1 MRFAFAGAFDAALD
15 AALDL
20 AFSRP
25 SVLARAPGRLAL
37 PRRAA
42 PLAAALAA
50 SVLMG
55 AAHAQVSVSD
65 AWVRATVPQQQAT
78 AAFMQ
83 ITAPQPMR
91 LVGVQTEAAQ
101 TAEIHTM
108 ERQGDVMRMKAISGV
123 DLPAGQAVAL
133 TPGGQHLMLMGL
145 KTQQQ
150 AGQTVNLVLTLQTAE
165 GKTVQQTVAAQ
176 VRPLGTGGQ
185 GGHGQGGQGAAQAA
199 PAHQHPAA
207 PAHQHPAGQAHQH

>member
-1 MRFAFAGAFDAALD
+1 MRFAFAGVFDVALSHR
-15 AALDL
+15 A
-20 AFSRP
+20 
-25 SVLARAPGRLAL
+25 VLTL
-37 PRRAA
+37 PRHAT

-150 AGQTVNLVLTLQTAE
+150 AGQTVNLVLKLQTAE

-176 VRPLGTGGQ
+176 VRPLGAGAASDGQ

-199 PAHQHPAA
+199 PAHQH
-207 PAHQHPAGQAHQH
+207 AHPHPHPAGQAHPH

>member
-1 MRFAFAGAFDAALD
+1 
-15 AALDL
+15 
-20 AFSRP
+20 
-25 SVLARAPGRLAL
+25 
-37 PRRAA
+37 
-42 PLAAALAA
+42 
-50 SVLMG
+50 
-55 AAHAQVSVSD
+55 
-65 AWVRATVPQQQAT
+65 VRATVPQQQAT

-150 AGQTVNLVLTLQTAE
+150 AGQTVNLVLKLQTAE

-176 VRPLGTGGQ
+176 VRPLGAGAASDGQ

-199 PAHQHPAA
+199 PAHQH
-207 PAHQHPAGQAHQH
+207 AHPHPHPAGQAHPH

>member
-1 MRFAFAGAFDAALD
+1 
-15 AALDL
+15 
-20 AFSRP
+20 
-25 SVLARAPGRLAL
+25 
-37 PRRAA
+37 
-42 PLAAALAA
+42 
-50 SVLMG
+50 
-55 AAHAQVSVSD
+55 
-65 AWVRATVPQQQAT
+65 
-78 AAFMQ
+78 
-83 ITAPQPMR
+83 
-91 LVGVQTEAAQ
+91 
-101 TAEIHTM
+101 M